1 MIGVFDHLS
10 FVGDALDG
18 MINIDG
24 VGHKYGERVALDN
37 VSFDVKQGEV
47 FALLG
52 PNGGGK
58 TTLFRLLCTSLLP
71 QMGHIRIAGLDVVQ
85 DVAGV
90 RERIGVVFQK
100 PSLDPKLTVLEN
112 LQHQGH
118 LYGLRGEKLKQRIDE
133 ALDLV
138 ALNDRRA
145 DFVAELSGGLQRRVE
160 LAKSLLHRPEV
171 LIFDEPSTGLDP
183 GARRLFWDNLMALR
197 ETYGTTLVLTTHF
210 MEEAERCDRVGIL
223 DAGHL
228 IALDTPQVLKQSVG
242 NDVITLQTPTPE
254 DVLKRIETVFD
265 GDVQVVDQ
273 TVRIA
278 CAGAEA
284 LLAQL
289 YPLVR
294 ESITA
299 LTLSQPS
306 LEDVFVQRTG
316 RTFEVGG
323 QDG

>member
-1 MIGVFDHLS
+1 MIDIVNVRHT
-10 FVGDALDG
+10 
-18 MINIDG
+18 
-24 VGHKYGERVALDN
+24 YGERVALDN
-37 VSFDVKQGEV
+37 VSFQVDAGEV

-58 TTLFRLLCTSLLP
+58 TTLFRLLCTALEP
-71 QMGHIRIAGLDVVQ
+71 QSGQIHIGGLDVVKA
-85 DVAGV
+85 VAGV

-118 LYGLRGEKLKQRIDE
+118 LYGLRGTELMQRIDE
-133 ALDLV
+133 TLGLV
-138 ALNDRRA
+138 TLNDRRA

-160 LAKSLLHRPEV
+160 LAKSLLHQPEV

-183 GARRLFWDNLMALR
+183 GARRQFWDNLMALR
-197 ETYGTTLVLTTHF
+197 EAYGTTLVLTTHF
-210 MEEAERCDRVGIL
+210 MEEAERCDKVGIL
-223 DAGHL
+223 AEGQL
-228 IALDTPQVLKQSVG
+228 IALDSPKVLQQSVG
-242 NDVITLQTPTPE
+242 NDVIALQTPNPK
-254 DVLKRIETVFD
+254 DVLARIQTVFD
-265 GDVQVVDQ
+265 GDVQVVDH

-278 CAGAEA
+278 CTGAER

-294 ESITA
+294 DSITA

-316 RTFEVGG
+316 RTFEVGEG
-323 QDG
+323 DV